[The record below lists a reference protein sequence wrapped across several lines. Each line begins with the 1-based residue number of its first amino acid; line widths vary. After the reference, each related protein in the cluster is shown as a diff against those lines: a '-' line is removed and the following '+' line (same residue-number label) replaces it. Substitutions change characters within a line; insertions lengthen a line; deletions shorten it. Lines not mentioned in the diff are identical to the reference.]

1 MSDLL
6 VVNEEISPPIRSLI
20 LLGPLKL
27 FQEDGPRGGVTGEIT
42 EWCVDP

>member
-1 MSDLL
+1 MNDLL
-6 VVNEEISPPIRSLI
+6 IVNEDISPPIRNLI
-20 LLGPLKL
+20 RLGPLKL